1 MLPAHTGAMTS
12 PMIRLYPT
20 GVISDNSTL
29 WTWEILLRNKTI
41 ASGTSAGTQD
51 RAYTLARE
59 ALLKYRD
66 RESRP

>member
-1 MLPAHTGAMTS
+1 
-12 PMIRLYPT
+12 MIRLFPT
-20 GVISDNSTL
+20 GDVSENATL

-59 ALLKYRD
+59 ALLKCRD
-66 RESRP
+66 QESRR